1 VDAFVRRRRRLLKA
15 PAPEA
20 RARHPERSARRF
32 GALALALFVS
42 ASAVLA
48 ASALSACGGEGAGA
62 GRGAVGVSDKPRP
75 VTSGPLALDAGA
87 RDGSA
92 ALPASYR
99 ETFAKVNRARASS
112 QGHATGR
119 WDLDVYANDAGVQA
133 LATRAREAPVGARV
147 VAEHYE
153 RAAGM
158 RDRAGPVYVMEKR
171 ERGFS
176 PDHGDWRY
184 VVVGSQGQL
193 VNDGVIASCAGCHD
207 GAPMDGLFPIL
218 E

>member
-1 VDAFVRRRRRLLKA
+1 MDALVRRRRRLLKA

-32 GALALALFVS
+32 GALALFVA

-48 ASALSACGGEGAGA
+48 ASALSACGGAGA
-62 GRGAVGVSDKPRP
+62 GRGAVGVSDEPRP
-75 VTSGPLALDAGA
+75 FTSGPLALDAGA

-92 ALPASYR
+92 ALPAGYR

-119 WDLDVYANDAGVQA
+119 WDLDVYANDAGAQA
-133 LATRAREAPVGARV
+133 LATRAREAAVGARV

-153 RAAGM
+153 RAAGT

-193 VNDGVIASCAGCHD
+193 VNAGVIASCAGCHD
-207 GAPMDGLFPIL
+207 GAPMDGLFPIR